1 MGCVI
6 MSDVKVIKRKALK
19 QGIQQYYD
27 HYIVAT
33 ELYNLVLYDNHFEM
47 MENALIYHMNVMND
61 LKKTFKL
68 IEPIEESI
76 DLIGLEKCIFKTKT
90 ERLVLDNYYALQD
103 LRELYKQL
111 EYQYYTLK
119 AFSMMECDDNDT
131 N

>member
-1 MGCVI
+1 
-6 MSDVKVIKRKALK
+6 MSDLKVIKRKALK
-19 QGIQQYYD
+19 QGLQQYYD
-27 HYIVAT
+27 DYIVAT

-47 MENALIYHMNVMND
+47 IEKALTYHMNIMND

-76 DLIGLEKCIFKTKT
+76 DIIGLEKCIFKTKT

-111 EYQYYTLK
+111 EHQYYTLK
-119 AFSMMECDDNDT
+119 TTLLMVDDDNDT